1 MSQYHEE
8 EILGKAYDGRLARR
22 LLTYLY
28 PYRRVVG
35 ASILLLVMVS
45 GLRLIGPYL
54 TLVAIDRYVTTG
66 EAKGLT
72 SIALIYLLV
81 LVVQFGLSF
90 VQMDLMN
97 WTGQKIMFDLRMEIF
112 SHVQRLHMK
121 YFDQNPV
128 GRLITRMTTDVDVL
142 NELFTAGVVSI
153 FGDIFSLGGIV
164 LDPDRNIV
172 PNIRV
177 SLSGPQNQTVNSIS
191 DGTFQ
196 FNWRKLKP
204 GKYWVQASAAASG
217 VSKRLMVDLTEEAP
231 LLVELVLEPGTGSI
245 SGWIEDA
252 AGQRLDSSTSVSD
265 SETVEFEAQSSG
277 SVHVKVYGYRDAKAD
292 YSMTIAVEMAEHR
305 VRVNVI
311 QPGWTDTPGERQF
324 SSEEQLREGAK
335 RLPWKRLGTPEDLG
349 KAAAFLASDDADYVT
364 ATMMRVDGGMIAAES
379 HA

>member
-1 MSQYHEE
+1 MNQYHEE

-90 VQMDLMN
+90 VQMYLMN

-128 GRLITRMTTDVDVL
+128 GRLLTRMTTDVDVL

-164 LDPDRNIV
+164 LV
-172 PNIRV
+172 M
-177 SLSGPQNQTVNSIS
+177 LWL
-191 DGTFQ
+191 
-196 FNWRKLKP
+196 NWKL
-204 GKYWVQASAAASG
+204 A
-217 VSKRLMVDLTEEAP
+217 
-231 LLVELVLEPGTGSI
+231 LVC
-245 SGWIEDA
+245 
-252 AGQRLDSSTSVSD
+252 
-265 SETVEFEAQSSG
+265 
-277 SVHVKVYGYRDAKAD
+277 
-292 YSMTIAVEMAEHR
+292 
-305 VRVNVI
+305 
-311 QPGWTDTPGERQF
+311 
-324 SSEEQLREGAK
+324 
-335 RLPWKRLGTPEDLG
+335 
-349 KAAAFLASDDADYVT
+349 
-364 ATMMRVDGGMIAAES
+364 
-379 HA
+379 